1 MLTGANA
8 SSTIG
13 SGSLV
18 NAMPAKAKP
27 AKSNVVRRLRCGI
40 NTARLDEPTAETAQR
55 NLEKANKK
63 SAQRHRWPE
72 LLLSRLSSMA
82 SPRHL
87 WSIASASGAD
97 SSRLVRYRA
106 GSIGPAPARF

>member
-40 NTARLDEPTAETAQR
+40 NTARPDEPTAETAQR

-63 SAQRHRWPE
+63 SAQRHPVAGAAAFAPLE
-72 LLLSRLSSMA
+72 HGITPASVVDRLGK
-82 SPRHL
+82 R
-87 WSIASASGAD
+87 G
-97 SSRLVRYRA
+97 
-106 GSIGPAPARF
+106 